1 MGRGGMGFLKFD
13 RCLQILLISNDRSI
27 VHFCRR
33 GPLKWEFMTLK
44 GMLFLKISKEFN
56 SFTKAITLI
65 FLWKQPPP

>member
-1 MGRGGMGFLKFD
+1 MTPTQRGSGERGMGVLKFD

-33 GPLKWEFMTLK
+33 GPLNWAFMKLN

-56 SFTKAITLI
+56 TVLQIL
-65 FLWKQPPP
+65 